1 MGNDDFKKCT
11 VHCVC
16 FSGFSKFNFWI
27 STRYTGANGLRYIFN
42 TKLRW
47 YWTLN

>member
-1 MGNDDFKKCT
+1 MGNDDLKKCT

-27 STRYTGANGLRYIFN
+27 STRYTQVLMGKGTFSILS
-42 TKLRW
+42 
-47 YWTLN
+47 